1 MHRKEVKE
9 FFYTKA
15 NGERSHRK
23 LIVLREPQKL
33 YLGLDV
39 TDMKEEEL
47 EALLDSI
54 EDADK
59 YRDEVFELMQASN
72 RWRSF
77 EPEGIEWI
85 KAE

>member
-1 MHRKEVKE
+1 MKEVKE

-23 LIVLREPQKL
+23 LIVLRPPQHL

-39 TDMKEEEL
+39 TDMSTEEIETLL
-47 EALLDSI
+47 EGIA
-54 EDADK
+54 EADK
-59 YRDEVFELMQASN
+59 YRDQVFEELNVSN

-77 EPEGIEWI
+77 KPEGIEWV
-85 KAE
+85 KE